1 MTTHAA
7 NQRQKPN
14 VDIRQSRSGE
24 RDLVIHV
31 PSRAESQVP
40 RPLRWTYV
48 TRHLDPA
55 GLRLDGRVP
64 ERPQAGDVVVG
75 RVLHLGHHV
84 RVENREGRK
93 ISLFPFDRLVGALA
107 NRYAT
112 DQFEG
117 YARLRGDLADI
128 LGVGGVVGDV
138 VSQDVRLLLE
148 PTLLRIEAGV
158 VDAAGK
164 PVNLRNHPLPQNGD
178 ARRTR
183 AQTVLVV
190 GSAMNAGKSTAAAG
204 LIAGLTTSRVRV
216 GAAKITGT
224 SSAQDLQ
231 LMEDAGA
238 LRVLDFTAAGW
249 PSTFLC
255 TEEQLLEIYRHLRSH
270 LLAEAPD
277 VIVLEIADGI
287 LQRETD
293 LLLSSQEFRKTI
305 DHVIFAAGDS
315 LAAESGVRRLIQL
328 GYPVLG
334 VSGKMTT
341 NVLQMQEAEAI
352 LKLPCLDLQMLCRG
366 DTPDLQSLKRGPGV
380 RR

>member
-1 MTTHAA
+1 MSS
-7 NQRQKPN
+7 QQPF
-14 VDIRQSRSGE
+14 VDVRQSRNGE
-24 RDLVIHV
+24 RDVVIRV
-31 PSRAESQVP
+31 PGKAESQVP

-55 GLRLDGRVP
+55 NLRLDGPVP
-64 ERPQAGDVVVG
+64 ERPEAGDVVVG
-75 RVLHLGHHV
+75 RVLHLGHHG
-84 RVENREGRK
+84 RVENREGRR
-93 ISLFPFDRLVGALA
+93 ISLFPFDRLVGALG

-128 LGVGGVVGDV
+128 LGIGGVVGDV
-138 VSQDVRLLLE
+138 VSQDDRMLRE
-148 PTLLRIEAGV
+148 PTLLRIETGV

-164 PVNLRNHPLPQNGD
+164 PVNLRNYPLPHDG
-178 ARRTR
+178 RT
-183 AQTVLVV
+183 AGAKSQTILVV
-190 GSAMNAGKSTAAAG
+190 GSGMNAGKSTTAAG
-204 LIAGLTTSRVRV
+204 LIAGFTASGVRAA
-216 GAAKITGT
+216 AAKVTGT

-255 TEEQLLEIYRHLRSH
+255 SQEQLLEIHRHLRSH

-293 LLLSSQEFRKTI
+293 LLLSSQEFQKTI

-315 LAAESGVRRLIQL
+315 LSAESGVRRLTEL
-328 GYPVLG
+328 GYQVCG

-341 NVLQMQEAEAI
+341 NVLQMQEAEAT
-352 LKLPCLDLQMLCRG
+352 LKLPCLDLKTLCRG
-366 DTPDLQSLKRGPGV
+366 DPTALPLF
-380 RR
+380 RRAPLVQP